1 MAEEYMELHP
11 ETEVV
16 VDVVPDNDTYLQ
28 KMTTWLTS
36 PDLTQ
41 AADIVHINF
50 AAGPVGGYRVMYQ
63 KNMAYDFTKMLDE
76 PNPYNDGKKVRE
88 CFVPEDLPL
97 TKVAEGQ
104 FALPFDW
111 VGIAIMYNKSM
122 LDEKGISLPKTYEE
136 LDEACAKLRQGG
148 LTSPIAA
155 TLEASWYL
163 SSFADSALRH
173 DEYTF
178 LVHPEDGIWDEATMA
193 ANRDFVFDENDW
205 TCDRYTVVSGE
216 RVAMYQKE
224 KQFVDPKTVAVWDRF
239 ANIGKYFQPN
249 YIAAASTEVLTSFEL
264 KNAAFLLSGSWNVGV
279 LNSDIKEMG
288 ADGFEWGTMAF
299 PPFANPPEGFQ
310 AGMRTL
316 YVVGNTMGIILTQ
329 GEGDHLERVK
339 DFYKFVYN
347 PTNAQKMFE
356 TTLNAGNFVQ
366 GPPAIIGV
374 KLSEE
379 LNQKLEGFVQKGAI
393 KAEFG
398 GVVGQDGVLA
408 ADKGQ
413 YTENVNKMLAG
424 EITAQEFC
432 TMTQPLFMRN
442 VDDVIEKNGYD
453 LNPATADKAKA

>member
-1 MAEEYMELHP
+1 
-11 ETEVV
+11 
-16 VDVVPDNDTYLQ
+16 
-28 KMTTWLTS
+28 
-36 PDLTQ
+36 
-41 AADIVHINF
+41 
-50 AAGPVGGYRVMYQ
+50 MYQ

-122 LDEKGISLPKTYEE
+122 LDEKSISLPKTYEE

-316 YVVGNTMGIILTQ
+316 YVVGNTMGIILTH